1 MFINLLKTVNI
12 RVAAMLAKESA
23 ISVGLFN
30 KSAANKSIYASRAD
44 IAHFGFNFQLSCIL
58 GLTLLIWLCAFHQL
72 FIYNCASVAGRDAIL
87 FPALRQ
93 YLDVSC
99 SCFGNLNCNKPL
111 FFVTS

>member
-44 IAHFGFNFQLSCIL
+44 IAHFGFNFSIKLHL
-58 GLTLLIWLCAFHQL
+58 GLDVINLAVCISSTF
-72 FIYNCASVAGRDAIL
+72 
-87 FPALRQ
+87 
-93 YLDVSC
+93 YL
-99 SCFGNLNCNKPL
+99 
-111 FFVTS
+111 